1 MFAYINISGGNL
13 IKSYK
18 FDQQY
23 LNMLLNN
30 VQCTLCILICVL
42 ITCIFIFS
50 SKSEI
55 TPTITPLRGF
65 FLNLSWFAFH
75 AQDEKN
81 QIITTN
87 VWLNLVSHII
97 DFESKMII
105 FHSSKWGGYLHLMDT
120 SQGSFF
126 GRKYI
131 CSNFD
136 DWLEEFYLTF
146 CVENWFV
153 TRSGPTPTW
162 SGILPST
169 AMWRI

>member
-18 FDQQY
+18 FDQQG

-97 DFESKMII
+97 DVESGMII
-105 FHSSKWGGYLHLMDT
+105 FHSSKWGGY
-120 SQGSFF
+120 
-126 GRKYI
+126 
-131 CSNFD
+131 
-136 DWLEEFYLTF
+136 LEEFYLTF